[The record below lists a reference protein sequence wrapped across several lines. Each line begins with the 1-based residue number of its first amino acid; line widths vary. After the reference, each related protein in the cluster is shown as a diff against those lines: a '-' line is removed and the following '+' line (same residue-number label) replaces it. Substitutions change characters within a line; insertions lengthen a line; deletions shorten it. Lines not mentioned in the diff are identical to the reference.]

1 MGLST
6 LSTHYDPY
14 GFLCLQGL
22 DVPLPDT
29 ENTRDRGLAGYCLDQ
44 HRWHESRPRAAYK
57 TDTAD
62 IRACYLLAR
71 LQHGHEAALE
81 AALNRAS
88 HPVDT
93 RIISKWMAL

>member
-1 MGLST
+1 MGLI
-6 LSTHYDPY
+6 STHYDPY
-14 GFLCLQGL
+14 KYLCHQGL
-22 DVPLPDT
+22 DVPLPKT
-29 ENTRDRGLAGYCLDQ
+29 ENTTSRGLAGYCLDR

-71 LQHGHEAALE
+71 LKNGHEAALE

>member
-1 MGLST
+1 MGLI
-6 LSTHYDPY
+6 STHYNPY
-14 GFLCLQGL
+14 EYLCLQGL

>member
-1 MGLST
+1 MGLI
-6 LSTHYDPY
+6 STHYDPY
-14 GFLCLQGL
+14 TYLCKQGL
-22 DVPLPDT
+22 AVPLPDT
-29 ENTRDRGLAGYCLDQ
+29 PNTRSRGLVGHCLDQ
-44 HRWHESRPRAAYK
+44 QRCHESRSLS
-57 TDTAD
+57 TCNTAD

-71 LQHGHEAALE
+71 FQHGHEAALE

>member
-14 GFLCLQGL
+14 RFLCLQGL

-29 ENTRDRGLAGYCLDQ
+29 ENTRARGLVGHCQDQ
-44 HRWHESRPRAAYK
+44 HCWHHSRHRTL

>member
-1 MGLST
+1 MGLI
-6 LSTHYDPY
+6 STHYDPY
-14 GFLCLQGL
+14 KYLCLQGL
-22 DVPLPDT
+22 DVPLPKT
-29 ENTRDRGLAGYCLDQ
+29 KNTIPRGLAGHCLDKQ
-44 HRWHESRPRAAYK
+44 CWHESRPRTARM

-71 LQHGHEAALE
+71 LQHGHKAALE

-88 HPVDT
+88 KPVDT

>member
-6 LSTHYDPY
+6 LSTHYNPY
-14 GFLCLQGL
+14 EYLCLQGL
-22 DVPLPDT
+22 DVPLPKT
-29 ENTRDRGLAGYCLDQ
+29 ENTLSMGLVGHCQDQ
-44 HRWHESRPRAAYK
+44 HCWHHSRHRIALLRE
-57 TDTAD
+57 TAD